1 MRTRA
6 IVNPRSAGGRT
17 GRQWPQLQAR
27 LGKQLE
33 TFDAVFTEAPGDA
46 SRLARQALEEGVEQL
61 VAVGGDGTVNEVVNG
76 MFDDEGPRNAD
87 AVLSLMMLGTGGD
100 YRKSLGLRGEVD
112 EYVQRIVEGTV
123 REVDVGRI
131 SMDDRDGKPHGRWFD
146 NIASFGFSGAVVD
159 LVNRATVS
167 KWLGGKFAFRWASLR
182 ALLAHENVPLQL
194 RFDDDFETELPV
206 SIVAVCIGQYFG
218 GGMHIAPN
226 AELDDGQFDV
236 VMVANMST
244 MDFIRHSPKIYE
256 GTHVDLEHVTIRR
269 ARKVQAI
276 APEGVERVLDVDG
289 EAPGRLPATF
299 EIHPRALKVR
309 A

>member
-17 GRQWPQLQAR
+17 GRRWPELQAR
-27 LGKQLE
+27 LQERIE
-33 TFDAVFTEAPGDA
+33 TFDAVFTQAQGDA
-46 SRLARQALEEGVEQL
+46 TRLAREALDDGVQQL

-76 MFDDEGPRNAD
+76 MFDDDGPRAPE

-112 EYVQRIVEGTV
+112 EYIERIVSGTV
-123 REVDVGRI
+123 RSVDVGRI
-131 SMDDRDGKPHGRWFD
+131 AMVGRDGEPRVHWFD
-146 NIASFGFSGAVVD
+146 NIASFGFSGTVVD

-167 KWLGGKFAFRWASLR
+167 KWFGGKFAFQWASFR
-182 ALLAHENVPLQL
+182 ALLAHHNVPLQL
-194 RFDDDFETELPV
+194 RFDDDFETELPT

-218 GGMHIAPN
+218 GGMHIAPD
-226 AELDDGQFDV
+226 AVLDDGQFDV

-244 MDFIRHSPKIYE
+244 MDFVRHGSKLYD
-256 GTHVDLEHVTIRR
+256 GSHVELKNVSIRR
-269 ARKVQAI
+269 ARRLEAI

-299 EIHPRALKVR
+299 ELHPGALKVR